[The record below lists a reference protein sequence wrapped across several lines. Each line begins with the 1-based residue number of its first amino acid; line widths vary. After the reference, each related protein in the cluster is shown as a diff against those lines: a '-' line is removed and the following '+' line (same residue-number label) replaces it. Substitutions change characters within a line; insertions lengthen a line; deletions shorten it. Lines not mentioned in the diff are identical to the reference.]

1 MAMNAALDSSNANR
15 RFIILAVV
23 LGLLGAILVYVLF
36 SRDSSTDGG
45 GTVSGATS
53 AVVVAKT
60 DIAART
66 KITADML
73 EVKLVSQDS
82 VSESSYADPAQVVGQ
97 VTRFPITANQ
107 QLLSSQVITT
117 AGASATSRALSYT
130 IPAGKRAFAVQASDL
145 ATAGG
150 LILPG
155 DYIDILAVYDIKF
168 EDDEEEE
175 AYLVQTILQ
184 NIEVLAISQTVVDTV
199 GGDAATTSNQR
210 SRNTEA
216 KPDPEASTYT
226 LALTPEQVQQMFL
239 AESNATIRFALR
251 AFGDGTEKPIEY
263 LTELD
268 LIPDALP

>member
-23 LGLLGAILVYVLF
+23 LGLVGAILVYVAF

-130 IPAGKRAFAVQASDL
+130 IPAGKRAFAVQANDV

-155 DYIDILAVYDIKF
+155 DYIDILAVYNVGD
-168 EDDEEEE
+168 EDSF
-175 AYLVQTILQ
+175 LVQTILQ
-184 NIEVLAISQTVVDTV
+184 NIEVLAISQTIVDTV
-199 GGDAATTSNQR
+199 GGDAATTNNQR

-216 KPDPEASTYT
+216 KPDPEANTYT
-226 LALTPEQVQQMFL
+226 LSLTPEQVQQMFL
-239 AESNATIRFALR
+239 AESNGTIRFALR

>member
-15 RFIILAVV
+15 KFIILAVV
-23 LGLLGAILVYVLF
+23 LGLLGAILIYALV
-36 SRDSSTDGG
+36 SRDSSSDGG
-45 GTVSGATS
+45 GKVSGATS

-73 EVKLVSQDS
+73 EVKLVPQDA
-82 VSESSYADPAQVVGQ
+82 VSEFSYADPAQVAGQ
-97 VTRFPITANQ
+97 VTRFPVSANQ
-107 QLLSSQVITT
+107 QVLSSQVIST
-117 AGASATSRALSYT
+117 AGPSATSRALSYT
-130 IPAGKRAFAVQASDL
+130 VPTGKRAFAVQANQV

-155 DYIDILAVYDIKF
+155 DYIDILAVYNVGD
-168 EDDEEEE
+168 EDNF
-175 AYLVQTILQ
+175 LVQTILQ
-184 NIEVLAISQTVVDTV
+184 NIEVLAVSQTIVDTV
-199 GGDAATTSNQR
+199 GGDAASTNNQR
-210 SRNTEA
+210 ARNTEA
-216 KPDPEASTYT
+216 KPNPEAGTYT

-239 AESNATIRFALR
+239 AESNGTIRFALR